1 MECQL
6 LISGQ
11 RFNHFRK
18 GLTEIVQLNR
28 SKLSKIVEIR
38 IYKSTF
44 LNMSTLL
51 LFYYFENIFLLT
63 FIFKTKMLLE
73 LIEVQVDGSH
83 EAKLRSEF
91 QIFVKFKRIILQ
103 VIIRSTKYQVL
114 PNVSKIGILFLL

>member
-73 LIEVQVDGSH
+73 LIEVQVAGATSQSLD
-83 EAKLRSEF
+83 LNF
-91 QIFVKFKRIILQ
+91 KFL
-103 VIIRSTKYQVL
+103 SS
-114 PNVSKIGILFLL
+114 SKELSCR